1 MATMN
6 VWRVVVKE
14 IRHRKLNFAL
24 GVMSVS
30 VAVGVLV
37 GQFTLLRAH
46 DLSTEEF
53 LTAKQAAADARLAKL
68 EDDYRKYMKE
78 LGFNLLIL
86 PKDQAL
92 SEFWEKGFASHTMPE
107 KYVAT
112 LAASGTALVQHL
124 LPIVQQWVDWPE
136 QKRRIILIGTRGEE
150 PGAGTRGEKEAM
162 LLAVPPGKAV
172 VGFDLARDLKL
183 KPGDTLRLMGRDFTI
198 HKCRPQRGS
207 AENST
212 IWVDLKAGQEMLGME
227 GRINAIEALQ
237 CLCKDLTVEQFKA
250 KVAGYLND
258 DVQVVVRQNEV
269 TLRAKAR
276 KGVADEHATA
286 MAVAKKDRDS
296 LRRAREGLAA
306 LLVPLVLLGS
316 AVWIGFLTLSNVRER
331 SSEIGIL
338 RAIGVGSRRILSVFL
353 ARALLTGL
361 LGAVAGYAL
370 ALVVSVVAAGAA
382 DTLRVDH
389 AAALF
394 SPLLLAGV
402 VLAAPVLAAV
412 ASWAPASLAARQDPA
427 VILSKE

>member
-1 MATMN
+1 MN

-24 GVMSVS
+24 GVMSVI

-53 LTAKQAAADARLAKL
+53 LADKQAAADARLGKL

-86 PKDQAL
+86 PKDQDLA
-92 SEFWEKGFASHTMPE
+92 EFWEKGFASHTMPE
-107 KYVAT
+107 KYVGT
-112 LAASGTALVQHL
+112 LATSGTALVQHL
-124 LPIVQQWVDWPE
+124 LPIVQQRVDWPE

-150 PGAGTRGEKEAM
+150 PGPGTRGAKEAM

-172 VGFDLARDLKL
+172 VGFELARDLKL

-198 HKCRPQRGS
+198 HKCRPETGS
-207 AENST
+207 AGDAT
-212 IWVDLKAGQEMLGME
+212 IWVDLKAGQELLGME

-237 CLCKDLTVEQFKA
+237 CLCKDLTIEQFKA

-258 DVQVVVRQNEV
+258 DVKVILRKNEV
-269 TLRAKAR
+269 TVRANAR
-276 KGVADEHATA
+276 NRVAEEHATA
-286 MAVAKKDRDS
+286 MAAAKADRGS
-296 LRRAREGLAA
+296 LRRSREGLAA
-306 LLVPLVLLGS
+306 LIVPLVLLGS

-331 SSEIGIL
+331 SVEIGIL
-338 RAIGVGSRRILSVFL
+338 RAIGVGSRRIFSVFL
-353 ARALLTGL
+353 IRALLTGL
-361 LGAVAGYAL
+361 LGAVAGYAVAL
-370 ALVVSVVAAGAA
+370 AASVLAAGSAS
-382 DTLRVDH
+382 TLHVGH
-389 AAALF
+389 PASLF
-394 SPLLLAGV
+394 SPMLLASV